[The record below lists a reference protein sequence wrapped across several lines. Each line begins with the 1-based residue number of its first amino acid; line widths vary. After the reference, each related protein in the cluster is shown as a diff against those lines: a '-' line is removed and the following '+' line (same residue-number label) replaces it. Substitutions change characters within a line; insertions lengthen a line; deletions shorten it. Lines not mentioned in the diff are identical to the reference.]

1 VVKRKEEVMNGKGLN
16 DMRGA
21 VHIVLIIVIVVI
33 IVLLLLFVLH
43 AGPWA
48 RPASSSTTP
57 LV

>member
-1 VVKRKEEVMNGKGLN
+1 MNGKGLN